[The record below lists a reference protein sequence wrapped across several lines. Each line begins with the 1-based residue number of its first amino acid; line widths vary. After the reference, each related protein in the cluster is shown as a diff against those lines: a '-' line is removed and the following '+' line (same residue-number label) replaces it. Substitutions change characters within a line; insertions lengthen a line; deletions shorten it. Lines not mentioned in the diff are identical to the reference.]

1 MLEAIDWGVVV
12 VGRWNPSILTPVGI
26 AQRLFELEEGTP
38 IEVRLAIDVMLPPVV
53 THDSLRVTV
62 GSQLLVIEPLTHS
75 YFYLE
80 RARALARNAL
90 ISLPETPVTA
100 AGVNVRYVYKEADDY
115 LSRVQEITT
124 CELDEAISSLDQR
137 ISKRSV
143 SRSIPTLD
151 GQLNLSVNEDEE
163 GHVKIQ
169 FNFEFVSQEV
179 EKQRE
184 WLRSPIDGFEREV
197 RRTLTETLEFRE
209 ELIPND

>member
-75 YFYLE
+75 YSYLE